1 MGAADQNPV
10 VEQADGLVA
19 DSLATQG
26 VPERVHYATGV
37 LLGADDFADEQRY
50 LRGRMARAHAALYGH
65 GTVAGL
71 RVSCP
76 APDNPELEVFVA
88 PGLAMDRLGRL
99 IEVRRT
105 QCIHIARWLARQQD
119 PATSAADRRAVID
132 AVRED
137 APGQPRLVF
146 DVFARFA
153 ICPHGKTPAF
163 AAGPFNATDYV
174 VPARLADAFELT
186 LQLAHTVNATLARPD
201 GDLARPQP
209 RSPKLDAM
217 LAGLQALT
225 DPAQLEAGRR
235 LWCMESALDAWP
247 TASPLNPER
256 LPKLAEHASDAD
268 WDRVLLAR
276 VSVPVRQ
283 ADANA
288 FPTLDLDALAASP
301 PRPLP
306 RPTRC
311 RSRAGATWPT
321 TACGPSS
328 STRIRGGGRHE
339 RCNVQATEP
348 AARDPRRVTWPTPT
362 ATSRSTAHR
371 TTHACRRSWPPARSS
386 WTAGAADRSI
396 STAASSPPTT

>member
-1 MGAADQNPV
+1 MGAADNNLV
-10 VEQADGLVA
+10 VEQPDDLVA

-26 VPERVHYATGV
+26 VPERVNYATGV
-37 LLGADDFADEQRY
+37 LLGAEDFADEQLY
-50 LRGRMARAHAALYGH
+50 LRGRMARAFAALYGH

-76 APDNPELEVFVA
+76 ALSNPELEVFVA

-105 QCIHIARWLARQQD
+105 QCIHITRWLARQQD

-137 APGQPRLVF
+137 QPGAKRLVF

-174 VPARLADAFELT
+174 VPARLADAFDLT
-186 LQLAHTVNATLARPD
+186 LQIAHTVNATLANPD
-201 GDLARPQP
+201 GTLAVPQP
-209 RSPKLDAM
+209 RSPKLEAM
-217 LAGLQALT
+217 LVAMQGIT
-225 DPAQLEAGRR
+225 DPVQLEAARR

-247 TASPLNPER
+247 EASPMNPER

-276 VSVPVRQ
+276 VAVPVLQ

-288 FPTLDLDALAASP
+288 FPTVDVVAIAA
-301 PRPLP
+301 
-306 RPTRC
+306 
-311 RSRAGATWPT
+311 
-321 TACGPSS
+321 
-328 STRIRGGGRHE
+328 I
-339 RCNVQATEP
+339 
-348 AARDPRRVTWPTPT
+348 
-362 ATSRSTAHR
+362 
-371 TTHACRRSWPPARSS
+371 
-386 WTAGAADRSI
+386 GAA
-396 STAASSPPTT
+396 AAPAPGDQREPKWRDLADNSLRPIVFNPYSWRGAV

>member
-50 LRGRMARAHAALYGH
+50 LRGRIARAHAALYGH

-288 FPTLDLDALAASP
+288 FPTLDLDALAAIAAAP
-301 PRPLP
+301 
-306 RPTRC
+306 
-311 RSRAGATWPT
+311 A
-321 TACGPSS
+321 
-328 STRIRGGGRHE
+328 
-339 RCNVQATEP
+339 P
-348 AARDPRRVTWPTPT
+348 AADAVQEPRWRDLADNSLRPIVFNPY
-362 ATSRSTAHR
+362 
-371 TTHACRRSWPPARSS
+371 SWR
-386 WTAGAADRSI
+386 GAA
-396 STAASSPPTT
+396 